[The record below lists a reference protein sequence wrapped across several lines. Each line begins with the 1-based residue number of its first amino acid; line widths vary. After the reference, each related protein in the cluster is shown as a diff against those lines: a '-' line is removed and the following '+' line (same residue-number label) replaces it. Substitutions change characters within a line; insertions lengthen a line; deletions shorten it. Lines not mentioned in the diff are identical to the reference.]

1 MITDDYEEEFNDE
14 FDFEIEETEEE
25 DDNASDPVIR
35 EDKIFNNSYYNGDKL
50 KDPDEYEFS
59 KKIAVSSD
67 YSDNYLKDLYDYE
80 EQLESKFILDIIF
93 EFLQKD
99 EVLSKYTI
107 EPNQNSNVAKIK
119 FSKEDINLIFS
130 RINENLDIGAHG
142 ITFYSPIFILEVISS
157 ISSME
162 YRKIFDYLDTEIQEL
177 LLIELNKKYNFLDGK
192 MHKKG
197 IH

>member
-1 MITDDYEEEFNDE
+1 MSNEDFTEDLQDDG
-14 FDFEIEETEEE
+14 
-25 DDNASDPVIR
+25 VR

-50 KDPDEYEFS
+50 KDSEEYEFS
-59 KKIAVSSD
+59 KKISVSTD

-80 EQLESKFILDIIF
+80 EQLEAKFILDIIF

-107 EPNQNSNVAKIK
+107 ELTEDPSVSKIK
-119 FSKEDINLIFS
+119 FSKEDINLIFN
-130 RINENLDIGAHG
+130 RVHENLDLANHG
-142 ITFYSPIFILEVISS
+142 ISFYSPIYILEAISS

-162 YRKIFDYLDTEIQEL
+162 YKKIFDSLDTEIQEI
-177 LLIELNKKYNFLDGK
+177 LILELNKKYKFLEGK
-192 MHKKG
+192 MHKKR

>member
-1 MITDDYEEEFNDE
+1 MSNENFTEDSH
-14 FDFEIEETEEE
+14 EET
-25 DDNASDPVIR
+25 VR

-50 KDPDEYEFS
+50 KDSEEYEFS
-59 KKIAVSSD
+59 KKISVSTD

-107 EPNQNSNVAKIK
+107 ELTEDPSVSKIK
-119 FSKEDINLIFS
+119 FSKEDINLIFN
-130 RINENLDIGAHG
+130 RVHENLDPANHG
-142 ITFYSPIFILEVISS
+142 ISFYSPIYILEAISS

-162 YRKIFDYLDTEIQEL
+162 YKKIFDSLDTDVQEI
-177 LLIELNKKYNFLDGK
+177 LILELNKKYKFLEGK
-192 MHKKG
+192 MHKKR

>member
-1 MITDDYEEEFNDE
+1 MSTEEF
-14 FDFEIEETEEE
+14 TE
-25 DDNASDPVIR
+25 DRNSGPAR

-50 KDPDEYEFS
+50 KDSEEYEFS
-59 KKIAVSSD
+59 KKISVSSD

-99 EVLSKYTI
+99 ELLSKYTI
-107 EPNQNSNVAKIK
+107 ELTRDPSISKIK
-119 FSKEDINLIFS
+119 FSKEDINLIFT
-130 RINENLDIGAHG
+130 RIHENLDLANHG
-142 ITFYSPIFILEVISS
+142 ISFYSPIYILEAISS

-162 YRKIFDYLDTEIQEL
+162 YKKIFDSLDTEIQEIL
-177 LLIELNKKYNFLDGK
+177 VLELNKKYKFLEGK
-192 MHKKG
+192 MHKKR

>member
-1 MITDDYEEEFNDE
+1 MSNEDFTEDLQDDG
-14 FDFEIEETEEE
+14 
-25 DDNASDPVIR
+25 VR

-50 KDPDEYEFS
+50 KDSEEYEFS
-59 KKIAVSSD
+59 KKISVSTD

-80 EQLESKFILDIIF
+80 EQLEAKFILDIIF

-107 EPNQNSNVAKIK
+107 ELTEDPAVSKIK
-119 FSKEDINLIFS
+119 FSKEDINLIFN
-130 RINENLDIGAHG
+130 RVHENLDLANHG
-142 ITFYSPIFILEVISS
+142 ISFYSPIYILEAISS

-162 YRKIFDYLDTEIQEL
+162 YKKIFDSLDTEIQEI
-177 LLIELNKKYNFLDGK
+177 LILELNKKYKFLEGK
-192 MHKKG
+192 MHKKR

>member
-1 MITDDYEEEFNDE
+1 MKEDE
-14 FDFEIEETEEE
+14 FTE
-25 DDNASDPVIR
+25 DPQDAPIR

-50 KDPDEYEFS
+50 KDSDEYEFS

-80 EQLESKFILDIIF
+80 EQLEAKFILDVIF

-99 EVLSKYTI
+99 EVLSRYTI
-107 EPNQNSNVAKIK
+107 DLTTNPSVSKIK
-119 FSKEDINLIFS
+119 FSKEDINLIFN
-130 RINENLDIGAHG
+130 RVHENLDPASHG
-142 ITFYSPIFILEVISS
+142 ISFYSPIYILEVISS

-162 YRKIFDYLDTEIQEL
+162 YKKIFDALETDTQEI
-177 LLIELNKKYNFLDGK
+177 LILELNKKYQFLEGK
-192 MHKKG
+192 MHKKR